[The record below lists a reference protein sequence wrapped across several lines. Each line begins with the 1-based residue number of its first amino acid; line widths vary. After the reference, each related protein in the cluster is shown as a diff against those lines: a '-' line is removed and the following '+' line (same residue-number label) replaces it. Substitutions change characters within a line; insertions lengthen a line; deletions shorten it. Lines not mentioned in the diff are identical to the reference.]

1 MVKNIENKMNNLG
14 RVYIAGKITGLSVEE
29 FKANFESGVRD
40 LETMGVIRDNIV
52 NPARY
57 TIDDGSWV
65 EYMKLC
71 LTKLIECDTIFMLDK
86 YQTSKGA
93 RFELLTARKLD
104 MRVIFQNNK
113 EEI

>member
-1 MVKNIENKMNNLG
+1 MNKIG
-14 RVYIAGKITGLSVEE
+14 KVYIAGKITGLTVEE
-29 FKANFESGVRD
+29 FKANFERGVKD
-40 LETMGVIRDNIV
+40 LEAMGVTRNNIV

-57 TIDDGSWV
+57 TIDGGSWV

-71 LTKLIECDTIFMLDK
+71 LTRLIECDTIFMLDN
-86 YQTSKGA
+86 YQMSKGA
-93 RFELLTARKLD
+93 RFEMLTARKLG